1 MDKQMT
7 PELLREAMLQLFR
20 DAGYTVPELLPYIDG
35 LTREN
40 DRLKQELKR
49 LRLAA
54 ARGSASSDSMNTRL
68 KDALRE

>member
-1 MDKQMT
+1 MDKQIT
-7 PELLREAMLQLFR
+7 QEQLREAVLQLFR
-20 DAGYTVPELLPYIDG
+20 DAGYSVPELLPYIDG
-35 LTREN
+35 MSQEN

-54 ARGSASSDSMNTRL
+54 ARGSASSDSMNSRL